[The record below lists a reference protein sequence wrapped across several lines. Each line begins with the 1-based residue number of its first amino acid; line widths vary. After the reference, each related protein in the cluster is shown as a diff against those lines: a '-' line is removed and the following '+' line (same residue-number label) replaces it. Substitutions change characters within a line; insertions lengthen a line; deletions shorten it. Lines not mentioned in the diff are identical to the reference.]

1 MSGLVHT
8 EDAIMINGAPPAS
21 NGHLHTYR
29 TQGHLVL
36 EFRGAIDI
44 SAALDMAPA
53 LDAHTARPAL
63 TAIIDLSPVDF
74 FDCSGLRLLCRA
86 RRRILEHG
94 GRLQLVCSRP
104 LTLHILRVTG
114 LLPVFDP
121 VPCLADALGQ
131 PDAEA
136 G

>member
-1 MSGLVHT
+1 
-8 EDAIMINGAPPAS
+8 MIDGSPPAS
-21 NGHLHTYR
+21 AGHLHTYR

-36 EFRGAIDI
+36 EFHGEIDV

-63 TAIIDLSPVDF
+63 TAIIDLSHVEF

-86 RRRILEHG
+86 RRRILEHSG
-94 GRLQLVCSRP
+94 QLQLVCAHP
-104 LTLHILRVTG
+104 LTLQILRVTG
-114 LLPVFDP
+114 LYPVFAP
-121 VPCLADALGQ
+121 VPRLADALDR
-131 PDAEA
+131 PDTEA